1 MSSNPEVQNM
11 QNPLINSRHLGR
23 YFFLLVGVLAGCA
36 AAQHFLHSGERIV
49 FLGDSITQ
57 LGVKPNG
64 YVTLIQDSLQK
75 EHAGMNIEVIGAGV
89 SGNKVPDLQKRL
101 QKDVLDKHPT
111 LVVIYIGINDV
122 WHWVTPGLKGTTKE
136 DFASGLKDIIASIQG
151 AGARVILC
159 TPSVIGEK
167 NDGSNPEDAMLG
179 EYSEISR
186 RIAKE
191 TGSTLCDLRSAF
203 TAYLKSHNPTNEEKG
218 ILTVDRVHLNDEGNR
233 FVAEQILTTLNQ

>member
-1 MSSNPEVQNM
+1 MRIYGKNIQY
-11 QNPLINSRHLGR
+11 HGR
-23 YFFLLVGVLAGCA
+23 YLFFLAALLAGCA
-36 AAQHFLHSGERIV
+36 TSQHFLHPGERIV

-64 YVTLIQDSLQK
+64 YVTLIQDSLRQ
-75 EHAGMNIEVIGAGV
+75 EHEGMDIEVIGAGV

-111 LVVIYIGINDV
+111 IVVIYIGINDV

-136 DFASGLKDIIASIQG
+136 DFESGLKSIIVLIQN

-167 NDGSNPEDAMLG
+167 NDGTNPQDTMLD
-179 EYSEISR
+179 EYSDISR
-186 RIAKE
+186 RVAKE
-191 TGSTLCDLRSAF
+191 TGSTLCDLHKAF
-203 TAYLKSHNPTNEEKG
+203 AGYLKSHNPNNEEKG
-218 ILTVDRVHLNDEGNR
+218 ILTVDKVHLNDEGNR
-233 FVAEQILTTLNQ
+233 FVAEQMLKVLDQ

>member
-1 MSSNPEVQNM
+1 MRILMFN
-11 QNPLINSRHLGR
+11 LWHHGR
-23 YFFLLVGVLAGCA
+23 YFLFLAALLAGCA
-36 AAQHFLHSGERIV
+36 ASQHFLHPGEKIV

-64 YVTLIQDSLQK
+64 YVTLIQNSLQK
-75 EHAGMNIEVIGAGV
+75 EHEGMNIEVIGAGV

-101 QKDVLDKHPT
+101 QRDVLDKHPT

-136 DFASGLKDIIASIQG
+136 DFESGLKSIIASIQN
-151 AGARVILC
+151 AGARVVLC

-167 NDGSNPEDAMLG
+167 KDGLNPEDPMLG
-179 EYSEISR
+179 EYSDISR
-186 RIAKE
+186 RVAKE
-191 TGSTLCDLRSAF
+191 TGSTLCDLRNAF
-203 TAYLKSHNPTNEEKG
+203 VGYLKTHNPGNEEKG

-233 FVAEQILTTLNQ
+233 FVAEQILNTLNR